1 MAVNLSPI
9 GNGFQFFTIL
19 GQPLAGGKIYTYQAG
34 SSTPLATYTD
44 NTGSVANANPI
55 VLGTDGRPADEIWL
69 TYGYNY
75 KFILK
80 DANDTTI
87 QSYDNLYGIIGVQPT
102 TGATIPAG
110 MIAMWSGS
118 IGSIPSGWYLC
129 DGSNGTP
136 NLTDRFIIGAGS
148 SYAVNGNGG
157 VATNTLVEANIPAHT
172 HTATSTVT
180 DPTHTHNILG
190 TSNHYVADGGQGS
203 GGTGTFPFSLGS
215 TSYGSSYIQNAST
228 GITVATTNAS
238 TGSGTSFTNIPPYYA
253 LAFIQKS

>member
-44 NTGSVANANPI
+44 NTGATANANPI
-55 VLGTDGRPADEIWL
+55 VLGTDGRPTSEIWL

-87 QSYDNLYGIIGVQPT
+87 QSYDNLYGIIGVQAT
-102 TGATIPAG
+102 SGATIPAG
-110 MIAMWSGS
+110 LISMWSGS

-136 NLTDRFIIGAGS
+136 NLTDRFIVGAGS
-148 SYAVNGNGG
+148 TYAVNATGG
-157 VATNTLVEANIPAHT
+157 ATSVTLVTANMPAHT
-172 HTATSTVT
+172 HTATVT
-180 DPTHTHNILG
+180 DNGHSHTM
-190 TSNHYVADGGQGS
+190 GGYGSVGS
-203 GGTGTFPFSLGS
+203 GISGTTYIIGSGTNPPLG
-215 TSYGSSYIQNAST
+215 YT
-228 GITVATTNAS
+228 GIQVSNS
-238 TGSGTSFTNIPPYYA
+238 SVGSGTSFNILPTYYA
-253 LAFIQKS
+253 LAYIQKS

>member
-9 GNGFQFFTIL
+9 GNGFQFFTTTGL
-19 GQPLAGGKIYTYQAG
+19 PLAGGKIYTYQAG

-44 NTGSVANANPI
+44 NTATVANANPI
-55 VLGTDGRPADEIWL
+55 VLGSDGRPADEIWL

-80 DANDTTI
+80 TADDSTI
-87 QSYDNLYGIIGVQPT
+87 QTYDNLYGIIGVQPT

-110 MIAMWSGS
+110 LISMWSGS

-136 NLTDRFIIGAGS
+136 NLTDRFVIGAGS
-148 SYAVNGNGG
+148 TYAVNGTGG
-157 VATNTLVEANIPAHT
+157 ATSVTLVTANMPAHT
-172 HTATSTVT
+172 HTATSVVT
-180 DPTHTHNILG
+180 DPSHSHGST
-190 TSNHYVADGGQGS
+190 VGS
-203 GGTGTFPFSLGS
+203 GFLSNGGGEQLAGGNNLNFGRPTT
-215 TSYGSSYIQNAST
+215 TATAST

-238 TGSGTSFTNIPPYYA
+238 VGSGSSFSIIPTYYA

>member
-9 GNGFQFFTIL
+9 GNGFQFFTTTGL
-19 GQPLAGGKIYTYQAG
+19 PLAGGKIYTYQAG

-44 NTGSVANANPI
+44 NTATVANANPI
-55 VLGTDGRPADEIWL
+55 VLGSDGRPSDEIWL

-80 DANDTTI
+80 TADDSTI
-87 QSYDNLYGIIGVQPT
+87 QTYDNLYGIIGVQPT

-110 MIAMWSGS
+110 LISMWSGS

-148 SYAVNGNGG
+148 TYAVNGTGG
-157 VATNTLVEANIPAHT
+157 ATSVTLVTANMPAHT

-180 DPTHTHNILG
+180 DPGHTHT
-190 TSNHYVADGGQGS
+190 TSYQAYVGS
-203 GGTGTFPFSLGS
+203 GGGGIAGGGSGFSTITLN
-215 TSYGSSYIQNAST
+215 TATT

-238 TGSGTSFTNIPPYYA
+238 VGSGSSFSIIPSYYA

>member
-9 GNGFQFFTIL
+9 GNGFQFFTTTGL
-19 GQPLAGGKIYTYQAG
+19 PLAGGLIYTYQAG

-44 NTGSVANANPI
+44 NTGTVANANPI
-55 VLGTDGRPADEIWL
+55 VLGSDGRPSSEIWL

-80 DANDTTI
+80 DAGGNTI

-110 MIAMWSGS
+110 LISMWSGS

-148 SYAVNGNGG
+148 TYAVNGTGG
-157 VATNTLVEANIPAHT
+157 ATSVTLVTANMPAHT
-172 HTATSTVT
+172 HTATVT
-180 DPTHTHNILG
+180 DPGHTHVIATPVTGL
-190 TSNHYVADGGQGS
+190 TS
-203 GGTGTFPFSLGS
+203 GGASGWQGTNTGNSYTVSSSS
-215 TSYGSSYIQNAST
+215 TNSATT
-228 GITVATTNAS
+228 GITVSNAS
-238 TGSGTSFTNIPPYYA
+238 IGSGSSFSIIPSYYA

>member
-44 NTGSVANANPI
+44 NTGATANANPI
-55 VLGTDGRPADEIWL
+55 VLGTDGRPSSEIWL

-75 KFILK
+75 KFVLK
-80 DANDTTI
+80 DANDNTI
-87 QSYDNLYGIIGVQPT
+87 QTYDNLYGIIGTQPA

-110 MIAMWSGS
+110 LIAMWSGS

-136 NLTDRFIIGAGS
+136 NLTDKFIIGAGS
-148 SYAVNGNGG
+148 TYAVNGTGG
-157 VATNTLVEANIPAHT
+157 VSSVTLTTSNMPAHT
-172 HTATSTVT
+172 HTATVT
-180 DPTHTHNILG
+180 DPTHSHVIATPVTGL
-190 TSNHYVADGGQGS
+190 TS
-203 GGTGTFPFSLGS
+203 GGSSGWQGTNTGNSYTTSSSS
-215 TSYGSSYIQNAST
+215 TNAAST
-228 GITVATTNAS
+228 GISVTNAS
-238 TGSGTSFTNIPPYYA
+238 NGSGTSFSILNPYYA
-253 LAFIQKS
+253 LAFIQKA

>member
-44 NTGSVANANPI
+44 NTGATANANPI
-55 VLGTDGRPADEIWL
+55 VLGTDGRPATEIWL

-87 QSYDNLYGIIGVQPT
+87 QSYDNLYGIIGVQASS
-102 TGATIPAG
+102 GATIPAG
-110 MIAMWSGS
+110 LISMWSGS

-148 SYAVNGNGG
+148 TYAVNGTGG
-157 VATNTLVEANIPAHT
+157 ISSVTLVTGNMPAHT
-172 HTATSTVT
+172 HTATVT
-180 DPTHTHNILG
+180 DPGHSHTLAI
-190 TSNHYVADGGQGS
+190 S
-203 GGTGTFPFSLGS
+203 GGASSITGLGASGASGWQGTNTGVNYVSSSGTNTS
-215 TSYGSSYIQNAST
+215 TTGISVSNAS
-228 GITVATTNAS
+228 A
-238 TGSGTSFTNIPPYYA
+238 GSGTSFSVLNPYYA
-253 LAFIQKS
+253 LAFIQKA

>member
-44 NTGSVANANPI
+44 NTGATANANPI
-55 VLGTDGRPADEIWL
+55 VLGTDGRPSSEIWL

-80 DANDTTI
+80 TADDTTI
-87 QSYDNLYGIIGVQPT
+87 QTYDNLYGIIGTQPA

-148 SYAVNGNGG
+148 TYAVNATGG
-157 VATNTLVEANIPAHT
+157 ATSVTLVTANMPAHT
-172 HTATSTVT
+172 HTATVT
-180 DPTHTHNILG
+180 DPGHTHALSPSITG
-190 TSNHYVADGGQGS
+190 VTSS
-203 GGTGTFPFSLGS
+203 G
-215 TSYGSSYIQNAST
+215 GSSYFGGGTQSLSST
-228 GITVATTNAS
+228 SVVSSGVNGLGVSVANS
-238 TGSGTSFTNIPPYYA
+238 TEGSGTSFNIIPTYYA
-253 LAFIQKS
+253 LAYIQKS

>member
-9 GNGFQFFTIL
+9 GNGFQFFTTTGI
-19 GQPLAGGKIYTYQAG
+19 PLAGGKIYTYQAG

-55 VLGTDGRPADEIWL
+55 VLGTDGRPATEIWL

-75 KFILK
+75 KFVLK

-87 QSYDNLYGIIGVQPT
+87 QTYDNLYGIIGTQLA

-110 MIAMWSGS
+110 LISMWSGS

-148 SYAVNGNGG
+148 TYAVNGTGG
-157 VATNTLVEANIPAHT
+157 TSSVTLTTNNLPAHT
-172 HTATSTVT
+172 HTATSTVSDT
-180 DPTHTHNILG
+180 GHAHTG
-190 TSNHYVADGGQGS
+190 TGGQYVQN
-203 GGTGTFPFSLGS
+203 GGGGLSIGGGAGFSIYTS
-215 TSYGSSYIQNAST
+215 TATAST

-238 TGSGTSFTNIPPYYA
+238 TGSGTSFSILNPYYA
-253 LAFIQKS
+253 LAFIQKA

>member
-44 NTGSVANANPI
+44 NTGNTANANPI
-55 VLGTDGRPADEIWL
+55 VLGTDGRPTTEIWL

-75 KFILK
+75 KFVLK

-87 QSYDNLYGIIGVQPT
+87 QTYDNLYGIIGT
-102 TGATIPAG
+102 ASSAGTTIPSG
-110 MIAMWSGS
+110 LIAMWSGS

-148 SYAVNGNGG
+148 SYSVNGTGG
-157 VATNTLVEANIPAHT
+157 SASTTLVTNNLPAHT
-172 HTATSTVT
+172 HTATVT
-180 DPTHTHNILG
+180 DPGHFHTYDRTNG
-190 TSNHYVADGGQGS
+190 TSGQS
-203 GGTGTFPFSLGS
+203 GGGASVISGYTTTNTS
-215 TSYGSSYIQNAST
+215 TATT
-228 GITVATTNAS
+228 GISVTNSS
-238 TGSGTSFTNIPPYYA
+238 TGSGTSFSILPPYYA
-253 LAFIQKS
+253 LAFIQKA